1 MLESSFIKL
10 SKDEQETLLGWCKSI
25 EKRKS
30 INKERTSYSLKHIF
44 ENSKNGFY
52 IDNDTFKE
60 AMLKV
65 GFNYEDADW
74 KGVNWYFNYSEKSLK
89 EIIKSDDNLRK
100 RYL

>member
-1 MLESSFIKL
+1 MLKRSFVKL
-10 SKDEQETLLGWCKSI
+10 SKDEQETLLEWCKSI

-60 AMLKV
+60 AMFEA
-65 GFNYEDADW
+65 GFDFEDVDA
-74 KGVNWYFNYSEKSLK
+74 KGVNWYFNYSEKSLNK
-89 EIIKSDDNLRK
+89 IIKNDESLRK
-100 RYL
+100 RYS

>member
-1 MLESSFIKL
+1 MLKRSLVKL
-10 SKDEQETLLGWCKSI
+10 SKDEQESLLKWCKSI

-60 AMLKV
+60 AMFKV
-65 GFNYEDADW
+65 GFNFEDADA

-89 EIIKSDDNLRK
+89 EIIKNDDNLRK
-100 RYL
+100 RYM

>member
-1 MLESSFIKL
+1 MLKRSFIKL
-10 SKDEQETLLGWCKSI
+10 SKDEQETLLEWCKSI

-52 IDNDTFKE
+52 IDNDAFKE
-60 AMLKV
+60 AMLKA
-65 GFNYEDADW
+65 GFNYEEVDL

-89 EIIKSDDNLRK
+89 EIIKNDENLREK
-100 RYL
+100 YK

>member
-1 MLESSFIKL
+1 MLKRSFIKL
-10 SKDEQETLLGWCKSI
+10 SKDEQETLLEWCKSI

-60 AMLKV
+60 AMLKL
-65 GFNYEDADW
+65 GFNYEDADL

-89 EIIKSDDNLRK
+89 EIIKNDENLREK
-100 RYL
+100 YK